1 MEKNERLAVSEIIE
15 DLTEVLHT
23 ITGET
28 WKYYF
33 GDNYNSTD
41 FENTM
46 DNIDGTV
53 TTLRKSIDR
62 LAELSN
68 KQGVDKDVNSKESEV
83 EKYGT

>member
-33 GDNYNSTD
+33 GDNYNSID
-41 FENTM
+41 FKNTI
-46 DNIDGTV
+46 DNIDGIV
-53 TTLRKSIDR
+53 PTLRKSIDR

-68 KQGVDKDVNSKESEV
+68 KHGVDKDEN
-83 EKYGT
+83 

>member
-1 MEKNERLAVSEIIE
+1 MEKNERLVVSEIIE

-33 GDNYNSTD
+33 GDNYNSYNSID
-41 FENTM
+41 FKNTI
-46 DNIDGTV
+46 DNIDSIV
-53 TTLRKSIDR
+53 PTLRKSIDR

-68 KQGVDKDVNSKESEV
+68 KHGVDKDEN
-83 EKYGT
+83 

>member
-33 GDNYNSTD
+33 GDNYNSID
-41 FENTM
+41 FKNTI
-46 DNIDGTV
+46 DNIDGSV
-53 TTLRKSIDR
+53 PTLRKSIDR

-68 KQGVDKDVNSKESEV
+68 K
-83 EKYGT
+83 

>member
-46 DNIDGTV
+46 YNIDGSV
-53 TTLRKSIDR
+53 PTLRKSIDR
-62 LAELSN
+62 LDELSN
-68 KQGVDKDVNSKESEV
+68 KYGVDKDEN
-83 EKYGT
+83 